1 MEVLAVVEE
10 KSKGPQKEKEKL
22 KVPEGPAKVK
32 ARTEE
37 AKEQVKVKAVA
48 APAKPE
54 AKKPEAEAG
63 GEIKVKLS
71 KASQE
76 ILEKVEQ
83 LSVLELA
90 NLVTAL
96 EERFGVTATAPML
109 VQAPAALGA
118 PAPAE
123 EKAKFDV
130 VLSSFGD
137 KKIQVIKAVRTII
150 ALGLKEA
157 KELVESAPKPIKEG
171 ISKEEAESIKAKLE
185 EAGATVELK

>member
-10 KSKGPQKEKEKL
+10 KSKGPQKVKEEL
-22 KVPEGPAKVK
+22 KAAEEPAK
-32 ARTEE
+32 
-37 AKEQVKVKAVA
+37 VA

-54 AKKPEAEAG
+54 AKSPEVKAEAKKKAG
-63 GEIKVKLS
+63 GEVAVKLS

-109 VQAPAALGA
+109 VQAPAAPGA

-137 KKIQVIKAVRTII
+137 KKIQVIKAVRTIT

-157 KELVESAPKPIKEG
+157 KEFVESAPKPIKEG